1 MALKSVRM
9 VQMLQKQHHR
19 LSEWCSVIVR
29 WSSTKTPKD
38 FSTGSLQ
45 SQDSSDD
52 QSGKMRGWQIHEYGG
67 VEILQCSNNIKIPT
81 ISSPN
86 EVCVEVHT
94 ASVNPIDVAMMGMA
108 ILLFFIL
115 KKMTNLIFHQKIGG
129 YGSTLLNIMR
139 CNTNIEFPLT
149 LGRDFCGIV
158 TRKGMS
164 VREDIQIGDKVWGV
178 VPPHRSGCH
187 AEYVVV
193 DETCVS
199 ISNSNSNV

>member
-1 MALKSVRM
+1 MALRTVRM
-9 VQMLQKQHHR
+9 VQILQQQQHR
-19 LSEWCSVIVR
+19 LLGWCSVVVR

-38 FSTGSLQ
+38 FPAGTLHS

-108 ILLFFIL
+108 LIVAIFFLYI
-115 KKMTNLIFHQKIGG
+115 
-129 YGSTLLNIMR
+129 
-139 CNTNIEFPLT
+139 
-149 LGRDFCGIV
+149 
-158 TRKGMS
+158 
-164 VREDIQIGDKVWGV
+164 
-178 VPPHRSGCH
+178 
-187 AEYVVV
+187 
-193 DETCVS
+193 
-199 ISNSNSNV
+199 